1 MLSYIK
7 IIKLYLFIIISIFFS
22 NISFAHEIKPSIADF
37 TYDENYLNIE
47 VRLNAELILSNID
60 ASNISNTNSS
70 PLTEIYDRYRLLNK
84 KDLEEKKRFQEIAS
98 KINKKMI
105 IFKKEAKENGD
116 LYASIKPKEISNYI
130 QSNFKIDIKPS
141 EIVLKQDLKIIGN
154 FEIDINLHFEVT
166 AKVKIQIKKLDDLR

>member
-1 MLSYIK
+1 MNIILLENIYKLGK
-7 IIKLYLFIIISIFFS
+7 IGDQVKVKNGYGR
-22 NISFAHEIKPSIADF
+22 
-37 TYDENYLNIE
+37 NYL
-47 VRLNAELILSNID
+47 LSKGKALVANKENID
-60 ASNISNTNSS
+60 LTNKKKD
-70 PLTEIYDRYRLLNK
+70 ELNK

-141 EIVLKQDLKIIGN
+141 EIVLKQDLKIVGN
-154 FEIDINLHFEVT
+154 FEIDINLHCEVT

>member
-1 MLSYIK
+1 MNIILLENIYKLGK
-7 IIKLYLFIIISIFFS
+7 IGDQVKVKNGYGR
-22 NISFAHEIKPSIADF
+22 
-37 TYDENYLNIE
+37 NYL
-47 VRLNAELILSNID
+47 LSKGKALVANKENID
-60 ASNISNTNSS
+60 LTNKKKD
-70 PLTEIYDRYRLLNK
+70 ELNK

>member
-1 MLSYIK
+1 MNIILLENIYKLGK
-7 IIKLYLFIIISIFFS
+7 IGDQVKVKNGYGR
-22 NISFAHEIKPSIADF
+22 
-37 TYDENYLNIE
+37 NYL
-47 VRLNAELILSNID
+47 LSKGKALVANKENID
-60 ASNISNTNSS
+60 LTNKKKD
-70 PLTEIYDRYRLLNK
+70 ELNK

-154 FEIDINLHFEVT
+154 FEIDVNLHFEVT
-166 AKVKIQIKKLDDLR
+166 AKMKVQIKKLDDLR

>member
-1 MLSYIK
+1 MNVILLENIYKLGK
-7 IIKLYLFIIISIFFS
+7 IGDQVKVKNGYGR
-22 NISFAHEIKPSIADF
+22 
-37 TYDENYLNIE
+37 NYL
-47 VRLNAELILSNID
+47 LSKGKALVANKENID
-60 ASNISNTNSS
+60 LTNKKKD
-70 PLTEIYDRYRLLNK
+70 ELNK

-154 FEIDINLHFEVT
+154 FEIDVNLHFEVT

>member
-1 MLSYIK
+1 MNIILLENIYKLGK
-7 IIKLYLFIIISIFFS
+7 IGDQVKVKNGYGR
-22 NISFAHEIKPSIADF
+22 
-37 TYDENYLNIE
+37 NYL
-47 VRLNAELILSNID
+47 LSKGKALVANKENID
-60 ASNISNTNSS
+60 LTNKKKD
-70 PLTEIYDRYRLLNK
+70 ELNK

-154 FEIDINLHFEVT
+154 FEIDVNLHFEVT